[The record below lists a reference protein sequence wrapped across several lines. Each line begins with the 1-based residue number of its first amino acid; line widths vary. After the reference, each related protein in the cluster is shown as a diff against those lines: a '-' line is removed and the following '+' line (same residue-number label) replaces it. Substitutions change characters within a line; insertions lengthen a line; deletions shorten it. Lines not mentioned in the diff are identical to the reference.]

1 MSSAVNYVGLFSKR
15 KRYFKVK
22 NEKKYYIPGLDEINQ
37 FVETPASR
45 ERTDRQRFLIN
56 TVLTTISAVAAVV
69 AAIAAILA
77 LCR

>member
-1 MSSAVNYVGLFSKR
+1 M
-15 KRYFKVK
+15 K
-22 NEKKYYIPGLDEINQ
+22 NEKKYYIPELDEINQ